1 MIGTFRDL
9 GIALRFA
16 GPIVGGVAIDCG
28 IVFALHL
35 LAKVVRDRQIDRR
48 HGPENR

>member
-16 GPIVGGVAIDCG
+16 GPIVGGVAIDCV
-28 IVFALHL
+28 IVFVWCL

>member
-1 MIGTFRDL
+1 MIGTFREI
-9 GIALRFA
+9 GIALLFPGA
-16 GPIVGGVAIDCG
+16 FVGGVAIDCG
-28 IVFALHL
+28 IVFVWRL